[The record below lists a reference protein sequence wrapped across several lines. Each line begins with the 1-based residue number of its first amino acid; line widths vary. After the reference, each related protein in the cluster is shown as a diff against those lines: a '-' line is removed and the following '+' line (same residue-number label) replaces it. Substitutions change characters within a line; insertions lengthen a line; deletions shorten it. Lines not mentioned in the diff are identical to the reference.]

1 MVDLPSPVRCLT
13 VGSLRTILAMSRSL
27 GTLLNM
33 ATHYSHDNARFT
45 AIAENAAA
53 IAVAPTLLWRVH
65 GLLLVASW
73 RDWILTSRNSRR
85 IAY

>member
-33 ATHYSHDNARFT
+33 ATHYSHDNSRFT
-45 AIAENAAA
+45 VIAENAAA
-53 IAVAPTLLWRVH
+53 IAVSTYFIAASVR
-65 GLLLVASW
+65 VASGSFLE
-73 RDWILTSRNSRR
+73 RLDSDMP
-85 IAY
+85 